1 MLPILNHLVRVRRPR
16 RIGHPRALVLSP
28 TRELAVQTAEN
39 VKRYSKYAELPFA
52 CLIGGVSQ
60 YGQVKD
66 IKKGAETV
74 VACPGRLIDLM
85 NQGILY
91 LDQVECFV
99 LDEADRMLDMG
110 FLPDIRRIISKL
122 PKSRQSLFFSA
133 TMPPPVLKLACS
145 SRRARRT
152 RFSRISSS
160 SIPSG
165 TGSSSSRRC
174 ATARTAS

>member
-99 LDEADRMLDMG
+99 TREYS
-110 FLPDIRRIISKL
+110 ISTRL
-122 PKSRQSLFFSA
+122 NASFS
-133 TMPPPVLKLACS
+133 TKQTACS
-145 SRRARRT
+145 TWA
-152 RFSRISSS
+152 SSQT
-160 SIPSG
+160 SG
-165 TGSSSSRRC
+165 
-174 ATARTAS
+174 A